1 MGAEENIHIFKHHA
15 MATEFQAR
23 IADQDKT
30 YAAQCAQVCFEEIS
44 RLEQLLSRYRSDS
57 EIAHISTLQ
66 AGESYRLTEAT
77 FSVLEKARDFEIWTM
92 GAFSV
97 MAAQGGGREAWS
109 LLPGAFSIVCHQPPL
124 KFDLGAI
131 GKGYALD
138 RCAELLAEWG
148 VSAYMLV
155 AGGSSVLAGEAPEGL
170 PGWNV
175 GLGDEVVKG
184 RWWLRQASMSG
195 SGVAVQGRHIIDP
208 RTGQPAMHRTR
219 AWALA
224 ASAAMTDALSTA
236 AMVLSDM
243 EIEQIMTGRS
253 DARIIFGDA
262 SGVRHFGDWSLPA
275 EVTAP

>member
-1 MGAEENIHIFKHHA
+1 MSTEENIHIFKHHA

-23 IADQDKT
+23 IADQDRT
-30 YAAQCAQVCFEEIS
+30 YAAQVAQVCFDEIN
-44 RLEQLLSRYRSDS
+44 RLESLLSRYRADS
-57 EIAHISTLQ
+57 EIAHVSTLQ

-77 FSVLEKARDFEIWTM
+77 FSVLEKAREFEVWTM

-97 MAAQGGGREAWS
+97 MAAQGGHRDHWS
-109 LLPGAFSIVCHQPPL
+109 LLPGAFSIVCEKPPL

-148 VSAYMLV
+148 VPSYLLV

-170 PGWNV
+170 QGWNV
-175 GLGDEVVKG
+175 GLGDELVKG
-184 RWWLRQASMSG
+184 RWWLRHASMSG

-219 AWALA
+219 TWALA
-224 ASAAMTDALSTA
+224 ASAAMSDALSTA
-236 AMVLSDM
+236 AMVLSDQ
-243 EIEQIMTGRS
+243 EVEQIMTGRS
-253 DARIIFGDA
+253 DARIIFGGA
-262 SGVRHFGDWSLPA
+262 NGPQHFGDWSLPA
-275 EVTAP
+275 AVEG